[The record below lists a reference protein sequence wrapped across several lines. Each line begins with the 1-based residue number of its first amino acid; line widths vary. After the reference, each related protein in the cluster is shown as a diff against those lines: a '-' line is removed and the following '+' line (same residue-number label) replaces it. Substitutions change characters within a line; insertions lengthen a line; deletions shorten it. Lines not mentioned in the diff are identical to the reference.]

1 MPIPIKSVKIDG
13 FGSVSLKKKTKLN
26 QVLWGNVDVDVLNN
40 HDYIQ
45 GRGVCFRLVPKR
57 VKGGGEISANR
68 ELF

>member
-40 HDYIQ
+40 HDYIHTLFSTSPQ
-45 GRGVCFRLVPKR
+45 TGE
-57 VKGGGEISANR
+57 GGGGN
-68 ELF
+68 